1 MNWIATQLRTH
12 PELAL
17 FLTLGIGYFVGRL
30 KVGYL
35 QLGSVTGTLLTGVV
49 VGQLG
54 ITIGADTKSIFFLI
68 FLFAVGYQVGP
79 QFIMGLKKDGLPQV
93 LFACVVCVGGLAMT
107 YLAARI
113 MGYDLGYSTGLLA
126 GALTQSA
133 VIGVGQDTINSLPGL
148 TPELKTQYNNSI
160 PIAYAVT
167 YIFGTVGFAWF
178 FSRMGPK
185 LLRIDLAK
193 ECKEY
198 EAKLGA
204 KETEEGVMSAAT
216 PFAIRSYRVTNPNFA
231 NHRVAEIEKKYASER
246 MYVTRVRHEGKV
258 IDPDGNVLIVPG
270 DTVVVTGR
278 RPALVEH
285 EKDIGE
291 EVDDM
296 ELLNFKVE
304 VLDVVVTK
312 KEVFGKTLGELVQ
325 QKAAD
330 IRNVAVRKITRIGNE
345 LPIQANLQLNAGDVV
360 TLVGRLEDVEN
371 IAKKLGEPSR
381 PTVMSDMVFVG
392 LGILAGGLLGLLS
405 FKLGRIPISLSTSG
419 GVLVAGLL
427 LSYWRAT
434 RPTFGKIPPAALWV
448 FDSMG
453 LAAFVGIVGIVSGPG
468 FVQGIKEVGASLLL
482 VGFLVTTATSAI
494 AVFVGRYVFKFH
506 PAILFGA
513 CAGAMTTTAAIGAI
527 QETAKSRVPVLGYTV
542 TYAVANI
549 LKTIWGAVIV
559 YLLL

>member
-1 MNWIATQLRTH
+1 MNWIADQLRAH
-12 PELAL
+12 PELA
-17 FLTLGIGYFVGRL
+17 FYLTLGIGYLVGKL
-30 KVGYL
+30 KIGYFH
-35 QLGSVTGTLLTGVV
+35 LGAVTGTLLTGVL

-54 ITIGADTKSIFFLI
+54 INIGADTKSIFFLM

-79 QFIMGLKKDGLPQV
+79 QFILGLKKDGLPQV
-93 LFACVVCVGGLAMT
+93 FFACIVCIGGLVVT

-113 MGYDLGYSTGLLA
+113 MNYDLGYSTGLLA

-148 TPELKTQYNNSI
+148 TPELKSQYNNSI

-178 FSRMGPK
+178 FARMGPK
-185 LLRIDLAK
+185 LLGVDLAK

-204 KETEEGVMSAAT
+204 KETEEGVISAAR
-216 PFAIRSYRVTNPNFA
+216 PFAIRTFKVTNPEFA
-231 NHRVAEIEKKYASER
+231 NRRVADIEKKYASER
-246 MYVTRVRHEGKV
+246 MYVTRVRHEGRV
-258 IDPDGNVLIVPG
+258 LDPDGNVLIVPG
-270 DTVVVTGR
+270 DTVVMAGL
-278 RPALVEH
+278 RPSLVAH

-291 EVDDM
+291 EVDDA
-296 ELLNFKVE
+296 ELLNFKIE
-304 VLDVVVTK
+304 VLDVVVTN
-312 KEVFGKTLGELVQ
+312 KEFFGKTLGELL
-325 QKAAD
+325 KLRASEL
-330 IRNVAVRKITRIGNE
+330 RNIAVRKITRIENE
-345 LPIQANLQLNAGDVV
+345 LPIQEKLQLNAGDVV

-371 IAKKLGEPSR
+371 LAKKIGDPSR
-381 PTVMSDMVFVG
+381 PTKMSDIVFVG
-392 LGILAGGLLGLLS
+392 LGILLGGLLGILS
-405 FKLGRIPISLSTSG
+405 FRVGKIPISLSTSG
-419 GVLVAGLL
+419 GVLMAGLL

-434 RPTFGKIPPAALWV
+434 RPTFGKIPPAALWI

-453 LAAFVGIVGIVSGPG
+453 LTAFVGIVGIVSGPG
-468 FVQGIKEVGASLLL
+468 FVAGIKEVGASLLL

-494 AVFVGRYVFKFH
+494 AVFVGKYVFKFH

-527 QETAKSRVPVLGYTV
+527 QEQAKSRVPVLGYTV

-549 LKTIWGAVIV
+549 LKTIWGAIIV
-559 YLLL
+559 YLLV